1 MIEALLKEPKEYGI
15 DNECWNYVGIKDV
28 CFFQEGPGLRVW
40 QWKDEGIKVINIKN
54 IIGTG
59 EIILDNTDKYISL
72 EELEDKYRHF
82 EVQEGDI
89 LVAASGWTY
98 GKVGV
103 IKKHHLPLLM
113 NTSVIRFRS
122 LDENQLL
129 NSYLYSFLSSPFMK
143 SQIDILISGVDI
155 PNFGPSH
162 VKRMSIPI
170 PPIQTQKRIADIL
183 SAYDD
188 LIENN
193 LKRIKLLEQASQNIY
208 KEWFVN
214 LRFPDH
220 ENTPI
225 NEETGLPVGW
235 EYGVVSDL
243 CEVKS
248 GYAFKSKHWRK
259 EGNPVI
265 KIKNINNNTVN
276 IGKSDFVDDDI
287 AGVANKY
294 ELFSGDV
301 IIAMTGATVGKVG
314 LVPKIDKRIY
324 LNQRVGLFRPLLEE
338 NNNIA
343 LVFSFFLTDDSQ
355 QQVLNFAQGAAQPNI
370 SGSEIGNIKL
380 NIADS
385 KVLYEF
391 NKLTKPSIYLIQTL
405 YGQNQKLKAA
415 RDILLPRLMNRTVE
429 VE

>member
-1 MIEALLKEPKEYGI
+1 MSLKLIKIGDLGEVITGNTPPKKDPENYGGDYPFIKPTDMDI
-15 DNECWNYVGIKDV
+15 DKKYVTEWDETYSEKAYNKYHRAYIPPGATGVVTIGTVGEKLFQAHQHCFTNQSVNVIIPNDNYYDDYVFYLMKLNLPKV
-28 CFFQEGPGLRVW
+28 ENANPGTASGRHHVS
-40 QWKDEGIKVINIKN
+40 KSNFCSIKVDVV
-54 IIGTG
+54 
-59 EIILDNTDKYISL
+59 EC
-72 EELEDKYRHF
+72 
-82 EVQEGDI
+82 
-89 LVAASGWTY
+89 
-98 GKVGV
+98 
-103 IKKHHLPLLM
+103 
-113 NTSVIRFRS
+113 
-122 LDENQLL
+122 L
-129 NSYLYSFLSSPFMK
+129 NS
-143 SQIDILISGVDI
+143 
-155 PNFGPSH
+155 
-162 VKRMSIPI
+162 
-170 PPIQTQKRIADIL
+170 QKRIADIL

-193 LKRIKLLEQASQNIY
+193 LKRIKLLEQAAQNIY

-214 LRFPDH
+214 LRFPGH
-220 ENTPI
+220 ENTAI
-225 NEETGLPVGW
+225 NEETGLPEGW

-248 GYAFKSKHWRK
+248 GYAFKSKQWK
-259 EGNPVI
+259 KKGNPVI
-265 KIKNINNNTVN
+265 KIKNINNNTVSLN
-276 IGKSDFVDDDI
+276 DTGFVDDE
-287 AGVANKY
+287 VAQNAKKY

-314 LVPKIDKRIY
+314 LIPKIDKRIY

-385 KVLYEF
+385 KVLSEF
-391 NKLTKPSIYLIQTL
+391 NKLTKPSIDLIQTL

-415 RDILLPRLMNRTVE
+415 RDILLPRLMNRTIE
-429 VE
+429 V